1 MFWIVVGVFAIIC
14 VMLGYIQSI
23 GEECNVLSLNEG
35 STTVIPFQK
44 RFIRICYCA
53 VANGFCGILVTY
65 NAKIF
70 DQIYH
75 DITQQTFYE
84 IPLGITLATTII
96 FIGVHFLTNQSISF
110 DIPAYKYDKKVA
122 LIQTVHMIFL
132 FLYSFV
138 AYYLLTL
145 LCANILL

>member
-1 MFWIVVGVFAIIC
+1 MFWIVFGVFAILCI
-14 VMLGYIQSI
+14 MLGYVQSI
-23 GEECNVLSLNEG
+23 RQECSSLALNEG
-35 STTVIPFQK
+35 PTIISFHK

-75 DITQQTFYE
+75 DITQQTFYQ

-110 DIPAYKYDKKVA
+110 DIPAYKYDRRAA
-122 LIQTVHMIFL
+122 LLQTVHMIFL